1 MNSNRRSLRE
11 RNHFVSLQLP
21 QDSFS
26 SRKAVHSALS
36 LGILFATSWQ
46 TARIAENT
54 LPQNAM
60 GCVRLCPSPTTL
72 PLNPELKTTK
82 FRKASFCLLHL
93 STLNTLVCFSTRTSP
108 NNIICLT
115 RKMLLQRVLHSYKA
129 AKTPDKRTTN

>member
-26 SRKAVHSALS
+26 SRKAVHSAS
-36 LGILFATSWQ
+36 LGLLFARWQ

-72 PLNPELKTTK
+72 PLNPDLKTTK
-82 FRKASFCLLHL
+82 FRKASFCLLRL

-115 RKMLLQRVLHSYKA
+115 RKLLQRVLHSYKA